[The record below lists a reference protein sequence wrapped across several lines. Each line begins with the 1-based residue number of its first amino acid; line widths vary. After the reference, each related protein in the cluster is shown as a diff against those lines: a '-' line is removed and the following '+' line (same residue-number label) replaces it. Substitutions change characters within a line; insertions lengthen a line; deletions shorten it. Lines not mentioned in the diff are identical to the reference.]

1 MYRSM
6 TKGHVTMLMEYSGIW
21 YLLVRLKAQAG
32 SSNHE
37 KRKYFRVPRREGVS
51 AQHRQIRKKHPIH
64 RPQSTPNKRK
74 NETTFA
80 ASTLPP
86 SNHTLTTHPDC
97 AVNAIG
103 REHNHLPP
111 IQIRANS
118 LQYHLIAKGQA
129 KHSALARPDFG
140 FQKKN

>member
-1 MYRSM
+1 MPPLGSIKCVRGDFLTFFLKM
-6 TKGHVTMLMEYSGIW
+6 IYSIMFYLRDSIW

-37 KRKYFRVPRREGVS
+37 KRKYFRVPRRGGS

-111 IQIRANS
+111 IQIRASS
-118 LQYHLIAKGQA
+118 LQYHLILQ
-129 KHSALARPDFG
+129 
-140 FQKKN
+140 